1 MKDIRKPPPK
11 VADQVKTTMV
21 LPKELWKAA
30 KIRAVEEDADLN
42 GVVIAALEAYVK
54 VRARRREENP

>member
-1 MKDIRKPPPK
+1 MKDIRKP
-11 VADQVKTTMV
+11 ARTSETVKTTMV
-21 LPKELWKAA
+21 LPKDLWKAA

-54 VRARRREENP
+54 VKRREEGA

>member
-1 MKDIRKPPPK
+1 MKDIRKAARTSK
-11 VADQVKTTMV
+11 TVKTTMV
-21 LPKELWKAA
+21 LPKDLWKAA

-54 VRARRREENP
+54 VKRREEGA

>member
-11 VADQVKTTMV
+11 VADLVKTTMV

-54 VRARRREENP
+54 VKARRREESP